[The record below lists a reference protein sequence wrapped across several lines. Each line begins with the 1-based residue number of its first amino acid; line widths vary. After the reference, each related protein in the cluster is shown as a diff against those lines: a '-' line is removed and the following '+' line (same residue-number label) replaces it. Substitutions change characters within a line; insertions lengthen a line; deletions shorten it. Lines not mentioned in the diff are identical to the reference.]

1 MINTLNAKH
10 TNAKSVYFTVSLYDE
25 SGMPIG
31 MHYRTSG
38 YSSGTWD
45 AYWFER
51 NLHGDVVA
59 IYNNSNTKLASYIY
73 DAWGNHTVTY
83 HNGGGS
89 LTAIVNNPIRYR
101 GYYYDIDLGL
111 YYIQSRYYDSN
122 IGRFIN
128 ADGVISGAN
137 GSLHGFNLYAY
148 CFNNP
153 VLLTDSSGGWP
164 QWLLNVG
171 AFISNNITAPSVAFV
186 GSAERVV
193 KNIIEDI
200 SNYDTG
206 NKSEDVVFSANYF
219 SSYYGV
225 LVVRKPFEG
234 SFSFGFIALSDVA
247 WKNESKNMLKHE
259 YGHTRQ
265 LENMGWGSYI
275 VDVAIPSLTIAL
287 LRKMEKLPYDYYTY
301 PWEAEANSLVKI
313 EIKEK
318 DKSPLPP
325 GGYTSYW
332 DLIPLF
338 FK

>member
-1 MINTLNAKH
+1 
-10 TNAKSVYFTVSLYDE
+10 
-25 SGMPIG
+25 MPIG
-31 MHYRTSG
+31 MHYRTSS
-38 YSSGTWD
+38 YSSGKWD
-45 AYWFER
+45 VYWFER

-59 IYNNSNTKLASYIY
+59 IYNNSNTKLASYLY

-111 YYIQSRYYDSN
+111 YYLQTRYYDSN

-164 QWLLNVG
+164 QWLLNAG

-186 GSAERVV
+186 GSVERVV

-200 SNYDTG
+200 NNYDTG
-206 NKSEDVVFSANYF
+206 NKSADVVFSANYF
-219 SSYYGV
+219 SNYDDT
-225 LVVRKPFEG
+225 LVVKTPFKG
-234 SFSFGFIALSDVA
+234 SFSFGFIGLSRSVKDP
-247 WKNESKNMLKHE
+247 NTLYHE

-265 LENMGWGSYI
+265 LKNMGWGSYI
-275 VDVAIPSLTIAL
+275 VDVAIPSLTIAIL
-287 LRKMEKLPYDYYTY
+287 YNMENLPYYYHSY
-301 PWEAEANSLVKI
+301 PWEAEANELGGASFTNIRDL
-313 EIKEK
+313 
-318 DKSPLPP
+318 PLLPI